1 MSIAELD
8 NLVKIR
14 QLAAEPRN
22 ETEIRRLLRMAQ
34 THLADAQQAS
44 VSVEGRYLSAYAAGH
59 SAGLAL
65 LRHHGYRSEN
75 RYIVFQSLTHTLGWP
90 AARWRLLDAAH
101 RARNLAEYEGFMEV
115 ELSQVTALIG
125 VVSLLLADVRRAVGI
140 APAGAPGLSDAPH
153 PQN

>member
-1 MSIAELD
+1 MSIAALD

-34 THLADAQQAS
+34 THLADAQQTS

-59 SAGLAL
+59 SAGLAA

-90 AARWRLLDAAH
+90 AERWRLLDAAH

-115 ELSQVTALIG
+115 ELSQVTELTR
-125 VVSLLLADVRRAVGI
+125 VVATLLEDAQRVLGI
-140 APAGAPGLSDAPH
+140 RLD
-153 PQN
+153 

>member
-1 MSIAELD
+1 MSIAALD

-14 QLAAEPRN
+14 QLAVEPRN
-22 ETEIRRLLRMAQ
+22 EIEIRRLLNMAQ
-34 THLADAQQAS
+34 THLADAQQPS

-59 SAGLAL
+59 SAGLAA

-90 AARWRLLDAAH
+90 AERWRLLDAAH

-115 ELSQVTALIG
+115 ELSQVTALIS
-125 VVSLLLADVRRAVGI
+125 VVSML
-140 APAGAPGLSDAPH
+140 LSDVEKTLAIVP
-153 PQN
+153 PAT

>member
-1 MSIAELD
+1 MSIVALD

-22 ETEIRRLLRMAQ
+22 ETEIRRLLHMAQ
-34 THLADAQQAS
+34 THLVDAQQPS

-59 SAGLAL
+59 SAGLAV

-90 AARWRLLDAAH
+90 AERWRLLDAAH

-115 ELSQVTALIG
+115 ELSQVNALIG
-125 VVSLLLADVRRAVGI
+125 VVSMLIADAEQAVAI
-140 APAGAPGLSDAPH
+140 ASPKA
-153 PQN
+153 

>member
-34 THLADAQQAS
+34 THLADAQQTS

-59 SAGLAL
+59 SAGLAA

-90 AARWRLLDAAH
+90 AERWRLLDAAH

-115 ELSQVTALIG
+115 ELSQVTELTR
-125 VVSLLLADVRRAVGI
+125 VVATLLEDAQRVLGI
-140 APAGAPGLSDAPH
+140 RLD
-153 PQN
+153 

>member
-1 MSIAELD
+1 MSIAALD
-8 NLVKIR
+8 SLVKIR

-34 THLADAQQAS
+34 THLTDAQQPS

-59 SAGLAL
+59 SAGLAV

-75 RYIVFQSLTHTLGWP
+75 RYIVFQSLTHTVGWP
-90 AARWRLLDAAH
+90 AERWRLLDAAH

-115 ELSQVTALIG
+115 ELSHVIELIG
-125 VVSLLLADVRRAVGI
+125 VVSMLIADTEQVVSTSS
-140 APAGAPGLSDAPH
+140 PKH
-153 PQN
+153 

>member
-1 MSIAELD
+1 MSIAALD

-14 QLAAEPRN
+14 QLAAEPPN

-34 THLADAQQAS
+34 THLADAQQTS

-59 SAGLAL
+59 SAGLAA

-90 AARWRLLDAAH
+90 AERWRLLDAAH

-115 ELSQVTALIG
+115 ELSQVTELTH
-125 VVSLLLADVRRAVGI
+125 VVATLLEDAQRVLGI
-140 APAGAPGLSDAPH
+140 RLD
-153 PQN
+153 

>member
-1 MSIAELD
+1 MSIAALD

-34 THLADAQQAS
+34 THLADAQQSS

-59 SAGLAL
+59 SAGLAA

-90 AARWRLLDAAH
+90 AERWRLLDAAH

-115 ELSQVTALIG
+115 ELSQVTELTR
-125 VVSLLLADVRRAVGI
+125 VVETLLEDAQRVLGI
-140 APAGAPGLSDAPH
+140 RLD
-153 PQN
+153 

>member
-14 QLAAEPRN
+14 KLATEPRN
-22 ETEIRRLLRMAQ
+22 ETEIQRLLRMAQ
-34 THLADAQQAS
+34 MHLTDAQQPS

-59 SAGLAL
+59 SAGLAV

-90 AARWRLLDAAH
+90 AERWRLLDAAH

-115 ELSQVTALIG
+115 EQSQVTALIAA
-125 VVSLLLADVRRAVGI
+125 VSLLLADAEQAVAT
-140 APAGAPGLSDAPH
+140 APPKA
-153 PQN
+153 

>member
-1 MSIAELD
+1 VNIAALD

-14 QLAAEPRN
+14 QLATEPRN

-34 THLADAQQAS
+34 THLADAQQSA

-59 SAGLAL
+59 SAGLAV

-90 AARWRLLDAAH
+90 AERWRLLDAAH

-115 ELSQVTALIG
+115 ELSQVDALIA
-125 VVSLLLADVRRAVGI
+125 VVSILIADAEQAVTI
-140 APAGAPGLSDAPH
+140 AAPKA
-153 PQN
+153 

>member
-1 MSIAELD
+1 MSIAALD

-14 QLAAEPRN
+14 QLATELRN
-22 ETEIRRLLRMAQ
+22 EPEIRRLLRMAQ
-34 THLADAQQAS
+34 THLADAQQPS

-59 SAGLAL
+59 SAGLAV

-90 AARWRLLDAAH
+90 AERWRLLDAAH

-115 ELSQVTALIG
+115 ELSQVNALIA
-125 VVSLLLADVRRAVGI
+125 VVALLLVDVEQAVAI
-140 APAGAPGLSDAPH
+140 APPKA
-153 PQN
+153 

>member
-1 MSIAELD
+1 MSIAALD

-34 THLADAQQAS
+34 THLADAQQTS

-59 SAGLAL
+59 SAGLAA

-90 AARWRLLDAAH
+90 AERWRLLDAAH
-101 RARNLAEYEGFMEV
+101 RTRNLAEYEGFMEV
-115 ELSQVTALIG
+115 ELSQVTELTH
-125 VVSLLLADVRRAVGI
+125 VVATLLEDAQRVLGI
-140 APAGAPGLSDAPH
+140 RLD
-153 PQN
+153 

>member
-1 MSIAELD
+1 MSIAALD

-34 THLADAQQAS
+34 THLADAQQSS

-59 SAGLAL
+59 SAGLAA

-90 AARWRLLDAAH
+90 AERWRLLDAAH

-115 ELSQVTALIG
+115 ELSQVTELTR
-125 VVSLLLADVRRAVGI
+125 VVATLLEDAQRVLGI
-140 APAGAPGLSDAPH
+140 RFD
-153 PQN
+153 

>member
-1 MSIAELD
+1 VSIAALD

-34 THLADAQQAS
+34 THLADAQQSS

-59 SAGLAL
+59 SAGLAA

-90 AARWRLLDAAH
+90 AERWRLLDAAH

-115 ELSQVTALIG
+115 ELSQVTELTR
-125 VVSLLLADVRRAVGI
+125 VVATLLEDAQRVLGI
-140 APAGAPGLSDAPH
+140 RLD
-153 PQN
+153 